1 MTTNTI
7 ATKKYIGITLSPLRI
22 GSGNRIRGVADLS
35 VARDVD
41 NLPVIP
47 STTIKG
53 CARAYSFLDF
63 SHEDCDGDGQ
73 QCPQP
78 HICPSCAVFGYL
90 SYRQNQGSTS
100 LVRFSYGLL
109 LFTPVQT
116 KSGLIWLTSSKR
128 LTESG
133 IISSVK
139 EQKVLAASIKSLNN
153 IAVASSLFETLRDN
167 DFLIGSLKIV
177 AGSSIPIDTKKWLG
191 PKDVRSIYERSIIL
205 PEEHI
210 GAIAN
215 EALTVS
221 TSIVIDK
228 KTGSAKSGGLYSF
241 EAVPRSSVFTFKVG
255 YINPEIMGIERFV
268 NGKSVTPSELPGN
281 YHSLIQIVE
290 NGLAKFEVM
299 GIGGKRSQGFG
310 SLKVWPIPSQNFKVA
325 ANKNRSPKSKLP
337 PAQQPVV
344 FISHSSKDKRFV
356 RKLAADLQRRRIRP
370 WLDEREILVGDSLHR
385 RISDGIEKANYLILV
400 LSEASIK
407 SGWVER
413 EVNAGLMRELENKNV
428 IVLPI
433 LKEQLDH
440 DQIPILIRERRY
452 ASFVEDYE
460 EGLHD
465 LTRSIK
471 AHKERG
477 K

>member
-1 MTTNTI
+1 MGT
-7 ATKKYIGITLSPLRI
+7 
-22 GSGNRIRGVADLS
+22 ADLS

-53 CARAYSFLDF
+53 CSRAYSFLDY

-78 HICPSCAVFGYL
+78 HICSSCAVYGYL

-128 LTESG
+128 LIESG
-133 IISSVK
+133 VISSVK
-139 EQKVLAASIKSLNN
+139 EQKVLTASVKSLNN
-153 IAVASSLFETLRDN
+153 VAVAASLFETLRSS
-167 DFLIGSLKIV
+167 DFLIGPLKVV
-177 AGSSIPIDTKKWLG
+177 ADSSVPIDTKKWIG
-191 PKDVRSIYERSIIL
+191 PTDVHSIYERCVIL

-221 TSIVIDK
+221 TSVVIDK
-228 KTGSAKSGGLYSF
+228 KTGSAKPGGLYSF
-241 EAVPRSSVFTFKVG
+241 EAVPRSSIFTFEVG

-268 NGKSVTPSELPGN
+268 NGKSITPSELTGN
-281 YHSLIQIVE
+281 YHSLVQIVE

-299 GIGGKRSQGFG
+299 GIGGKRGQGFG
-310 SLKVWPIPSQNFKVA
+310 RLKVWPIPTQDSKIISD
-325 ANKNRSPKSKLP
+325 KNRSLKSKSTR
-337 PAQQPVV
+337 AKQPLA
-344 FISHSSKDKRFV
+344 FISHSSKDKLFV
-356 RKLAADLQRRRIRP
+356 RKLATDLQRRRIRP

-385 RISDGIEKANYLILV
+385 RISDGIESADFLILV
-400 LSEASIK
+400 LSEASIQ

-440 DQIPILIRERRY
+440 TRIPTLIRERRY

-471 AHKERG
+471 THKERA
-477 K
+477 KK